1 MKAYSQKYPG
11 LRMQWSND
19 SLVFDGSLK
28 NQWSILR
35 LLDEAG
41 FTGELSALSRLS
53 QLDPSSYATRYD
65 DGYCFVGGS
74 RGPRPPFGAM
84 SRARWVCHP

>member
-53 QLDPSSYATRYD
+53 QLDPSSHATRYD
-65 DGYCFVGGS
+65 DGYCLVGG